1 MNTLPL
7 PLQCQGHIN
16 VKVIFRLEWLLRSCF
31 GYRFMMT
38 LPPVPKKRLSSKL
51 LFILFTARSRSFL
64 CQCQIMTWHGPLN
77 EGWEQENVL
86 NANFWQFWG
95 PHAISSFRPAFSPL
109 SFSILVTL
117 KVKVK
122 SKGKVNMGVRTY
134 PGHYQRVWLLNR
146 KLLSLK
152 KGNHNTFKRLA
163 YVDLSC
169 DFLFIP

>member
-1 MNTLPL
+1 MSALSL

-31 GYRFMMT
+31 GYQFMMT

-86 NANFWQFWG
+86 NANSWQFWG

-122 SKGKVNMGVRTY
+122 SKGKVNMSVRTY
-134 PGHYQRVWLLNR
+134 SGH
-146 KLLSLK
+146 
-152 KGNHNTFKRLA
+152 
-163 YVDLSC
+163 
-169 DFLFIP
+169 